1 MASEIL
7 GLFTTPE
14 QYQLAQQEAQQAQAA
29 RYAQL
34 DPMARANYGVYRA
47 GQQLANTIGGAL
59 GGEDPQL
66 KLISQRQQLAS
77 QLDQNNPD
85 SYMMVAEQAR
95 RGGDP
100 QFAMA
105 ISDAYRQ
112 LQTGA
117 ATLKKTNLE
126 AQKAELSIQQ
136 EKDFRDELSKLVNP
150 TEEDILRVA
159 TKYGSSDK
167 VLSVIQAA
175 ITKAADRQIRLDIER
190 EKIEARA
197 SEKLK
202 DIEYKKERDLQNAK
216 DEKERAQI
224 RAEAQ
229 LQVAQIMTDSREA
242 MTKLMVDSRES
253 MAKLSSSLRQPPAP
267 SVTTIVDPTNPSQMI
282 SIDARQY
289 KGGGIGS
296 VGVIGVSGKE
306 SSAAVKEN
314 KATEGKDQLQNQLDD
329 LRGAFTSL
337 NEKKAITSTERG
349 AVSNVLSYVQGSGV
363 GQIGGKVLGTKEQ
376 KERNLINSSKQRI
389 SQAIKNATG
398 MSSQQ
403 LNSNFELKSM
413 LDSLSDV
420 SLGYEASMEIIDR
433 LERDYVKGGGMNKE
447 TPPKKTLSAEDQKAL
462 NWANSNPNDPR
473 SARIKSSLGVK

>member
-66 KLISQRQQLAS
+66 KLISMRQQLAS

-136 EKDFRDELSKLVNP
+136 EKDFRDELSRLVNP

-190 EKIEARA
+190 EKIDARA

-242 MTKLMVDSRES
+242 M
-253 MAKLSSSLRQPPAP
+253 AKLASSLRQPPAP
-267 SVTTIVDPTNPSQMI
+267 SVTTIVDPTNPNQMI
-282 SIDARQY
+282 SIDTRQY

-306 SSAAVKEN
+306 PTAAVKET
-314 KATEGKDQLQNQLDD
+314 KATEGKAQLKDQLED
-329 LRGAFTSL
+329 LRASFTNL
-337 NEKKAITSTERG
+337 NESRSIVSEERNP
-349 AVSNVLSYVQGSGV
+349 VSNVLSYVQGSSV
-363 GQIGGKVLGTKEQ
+363 GQIGGKVLGTKAQ
-376 KERNLINSSKQRI
+376 TDRNLINSAKQRI
-389 SQAIKNATG
+389 AQAIKNATG

-420 SLGYEASMEIIDR
+420 NLGYEASMKIIDR
-433 LERDYVKGGGMNKE
+433 LERDYVTGGGMNKE

-473 SARIKSSLGVK
+473 SAKIKSSLGVK

>member
-1 MASEIL
+1 MATSEFL

-14 QYQLAQQEAQQAQAA
+14 QYQLAQQEAQQAQAIQ
-29 RYAQL
+29 YANL

-47 GQQLANTIGGAL
+47 GQQLGGAIGGAL

-66 KLISQRQQLAS
+66 KLISMRQQLAS
-77 QLDQNNPD
+77 QLDENNPN

-95 RGGDP
+95 RAGDP

-105 ISDAYRQ
+105 IGDAYRQ

-150 TEEDILRVA
+150 TEEDILRIA

-175 ITKAADRQIRLDIER
+175 ITKAADRETRLDIQR

-224 RAEAQ
+224 RADAQ
-229 LQVAQIMTDSREA
+229 LQVAQIMTE
-242 MTKLMVDSRES
+242 SRES
-253 MAKLSSSLRQPPAP
+253 IAKLASSLKQPPAP
-267 SVTTIVDPTNPSQMI
+267 SLTTIVNPDNPSETI
-282 SIDARQY
+282 TVDARIY
-289 KGGGIGS
+289 KGGGKGS
-296 VGVIGVSGKE
+296 AWRYWSGKP
-306 SSAAVKEN
+306 SATQE
-314 KATEGKDQLQNQLDD
+314 KAALLKTQMGKDLD
-329 LRGAFTSL
+329 F
-337 NEKKAITSTERG
+337 AIAELTDVTKDGGLIDQST
-349 AVSNVLSYVQGSGV
+349 GSGAGRLLDV
-363 GQIGGKVLGTKEQ
+363 GAGFFGKANEGAIAIGKLKPIQDLALKMVPRFEGPQSDKDTQSYKEAAGQLADSTLPTKIRKEAGKTVLRLMKQRKNQFVTPELAAEGIGASPSTNQSGGQTSKGTKYQ
-376 KERNLINSSKQRI
+376 VLP
-389 SQAIKNATG
+389 
-398 MSSQQ
+398 
-403 LNSNFELKSM
+403 
-413 LDSLSDV
+413 D
-420 SLGYEASMEIIDR
+420 
-433 LERDYVKGGGMNKE
+433 
-447 TPPKKTLSAEDQKAL
+447 
-462 NWANSNPNDPR
+462 
-473 SARIKSSLGVK
+473 

>member
-14 QYQLAQQEAQQAQAA
+14 QYQLAQQQAQQAQAIQ
-29 RYAQL
+29 YANL

-66 KLISQRQQLAS
+66 KMISMRQQLAS
-77 QLDQNNPD
+77 QLDETNPN

-95 RGGDP
+95 RAGDP

-105 ISDAYRQ
+105 IGDAYRQ

-150 TEEDILRVA
+150 TQEDILRIA

-175 ITKAADRQIRLDIER
+175 ITKAADRETRLDIER

-202 DIEYKKERDLQNAK
+202 DIEYKKERDLQSAK

-224 RAEAQ
+224 RADAQ
-229 LQVAQIMTDSREA
+229 LQVAQLMTE
-242 MTKLMVDSRES
+242 SRES
-253 MAKLSSSLRQPPAP
+253 IAKLASSLRQPPAP
-267 SVTTIVDPTNPSQMI
+267 SVTQIVDPTNPNQMI
-282 SIDARQY
+282 SIDTRQY

-296 VGVIGVSGKE
+296 LGVIGVSGKE
-306 SSAAVKEN
+306 PTAAVKET
-314 KATEGKDQLQNQLDD
+314 KATEGKTQLKDQIDD

-349 AVSNVLSYVQGSGV
+349 SVSNVLSYIQGSGV

-376 KERNLINSSKQRI
+376 AERNLINSSKQRI
-389 SQAIKNATG
+389 AQAIKNATG

-420 SLGYEASMEIIDR
+420 SLGYEASMEILDR
-433 LERDYVKGGGMNKE
+433 LERDYVKGGGMKKE
-447 TPPKKTLSAEDQKAL
+447 TPPKKQLSTEDQKAL

-473 SARIKSSLGVK
+473 AAQIKKRLGVD